1 MKMNKIRV
9 AKATVNGKESLIFI
23 VVDPD
28 GRKMC
33 MTMAELDDDG
43 TTDVIVMDD
52 GFIVSK
58 DEVGYEDHEGEF
70 KEMFEKQE
78 LGENCISPQ
87 LHTLAWQLIN
97 KFSLKTRLNS
107 LYCLVMYRC
116 VIQSR
121 SHSILICIFS
131 YRNAFLLIYSVRDKI
146 LTNIKLQY
154 YEYNYSRRTDWC
166 I

>member
-43 TTDVIVMDD
+43 TTDVIVTDD

-58 DEVGYEDHEGEF
+58 DEVGYESYEEDY
-70 KEMFEKQE
+70 KEMFEK
-78 LGENCISPQ
+78 
-87 LHTLAWQLIN
+87 
-97 KFSLKTRLNS
+97 
-107 LYCLVMYRC
+107 
-116 VIQSR
+116 
-121 SHSILICIFS
+121 
-131 YRNAFLLIYSVRDKI
+131 
-146 LTNIKLQY
+146 
-154 YEYNYSRRTDWC
+154 
-166 I
+166 